1 MAGVSKMS
9 VGVWAERNGFDVDGH
24 ERLVSRVEALRARQT
39 KFAAAH
45 LDG

>member
-1 MAGVSKMS
+1 MS

-24 ERLVSRVEALRARQT
+24 ERLVSRVKALRARKQ
-39 KFAAAH
+39 KFSAAH